1 VKHFNTECSVCE
13 AESLSYDLSADPSL
27 DNLDV
32 VTIVASLY
40 PIADSH
46 WHVLDKCEVALF
58 NGLIDEVR
66 LYRYALTE
74 DEIRGIYNSSA
85 P

>member
-1 VKHFNTECSVCE
+1 VKHFNAGCSVCE

-27 DNLDV
+27 DNLDA
-32 VTIVASLY
+32 VTIVASY

-46 WHVLDKCEVALF
+46 WHVLDKCEVAFF
-58 NGLIDEVR
+58 NGLIDEIR
-66 LYRYALTE
+66 LYRYTLAE
-74 DEIRGIYNSSA
+74 DQIRSIYNSSA